1 MNLFHH
7 VLNWLQYRAM
17 LSDRMIEASRM
28 TTDQTTNRDHGRL
41 VGPSRSSL
49 TFSRPCAQMF

>member
-1 MNLFHH
+1 
-7 VLNWLQYRAM
+7 M